1 MKTQPSNRIAASAK
15 KVWRINASLYM
26 LLPIIAAGVVTYFQK
41 AWSIPDYILYIGWA
55 FLIASLFIFIWL
67 LPAVRWKR
75 WRYEVFEQEIYIQSG
90 IFIVTQTIVPMIRVQ
105 HVDTEQGPVLKKFGL
120 ATVSVSTAATTHH
133 IPALALEEALEL
145 RDRIGVLA
153 RVEEDDV

>member
-1 MKTQPSNRIAASAK
+1 MKTQPRNRIATDAR
-15 KVWRINASLYM
+15 KVWRINASLQ
-26 LLPIIAAGVVTYFQK
+26 LLLLVIAAGVVTYFK
-41 AWSIPDYILYIGWA
+41 NAWSIPDLIIYIGWA
-55 FLIASLFIFIWL
+55 VILAALIIFIWL
-67 LPAVRWKR
+67 LPALRWKR

-90 IFIVTQTIVPMIRVQ
+90 IIIVTQTIIPMIRVQ

-120 ATVSVSTAATTHH
+120 ATVSISTAATTHN

-153 RVEEDDV
+153 RVEEEDV

>member
-1 MKTQPSNRIAASAK
+1 MKSQPRNKIAVNAK

-26 LLPIIAAGVVTYFQK
+26 LLPVIAAGVLTFFWNTWSIPDAIIYIAWAIIAAG
-41 AWSIPDYILYIGWA
+41 
-55 FLIASLFIFIWL
+55 LIFFIWL
-67 LPAVRWKR
+67 LPALRWRR

-120 ATVSVSTAATTHH
+120 ATVSVSTAATTHN

-145 RDRIGVLA
+145 RDRIGILA
-153 RVEEDDV
+153 RVEEEDV

>member
-1 MKTQPSNRIAASAK
+1 MKSQPRNKIAGNAK

-26 LLPIIAAGVVTYFQK
+26 LLPVIAAGVLTFFWNTWSIPDAIIYIAWAIIAAG
-41 AWSIPDYILYIGWA
+41 
-55 FLIASLFIFIWL
+55 LIFFIWL
-67 LPAVRWKR
+67 LPALRWRR

-120 ATVSVSTAATTHH
+120 ATVSVSTAATTHN

-145 RDRIGVLA
+145 RDRIGILA
-153 RVEEDDV
+153 RVEEEDV

>member
-1 MKTQPSNRIAASAK
+1 MKAQPRNRIASSAK

-26 LLPIIAAGVVTYFQK
+26 LLVVIAAGVVTYFQD
-41 AWSIPDYILYIGWA
+41 AWSIPDLVLYIGWGVI
-55 FLIASLFIFIWL
+55 IAALFFFIWL

-90 IFIVTQTIVPMIRVQ
+90 IFIVTQTIIPMIRVQ
-105 HVDTEQGPVLKKFGL
+105 HVDTEQGPILKKFGL
-120 ATVSVSTAATTHH
+120 ATVSVSTAATTHQ

-153 RVEEDDV
+153 RVEEEDV

>member
-1 MKTQPSNRIAASAK
+1 MKSKPRNRIAVNAK
-15 KVWRINASLYM
+15 KVWRINASLYL
-26 LLPIIAAGVVTYFQK
+26 LLPIIAAGVLTYFWNT
-41 AWSIPDYILYIGWA
+41 WSIPDFIIYIAWA
-55 FLIASLFIFIWL
+55 IILASLIFFIWL
-67 LPAVRWKR
+67 LPSLRWRR

-120 ATVSVSTAATTHH
+120 ATVSVSTAATTHN

-145 RDRIGVLA
+145 RDRIGILA
-153 RVEEDDV
+153 RVEEEDV

>member
-1 MKTQPSNRIAASAK
+1 MKSQPRNRIAVNAK

-26 LLPIIAAGVVTYFQK
+26 LLPVIAAGVLTYFWNT
-41 AWSIPDYILYIGWA
+41 WSIPDSFIYIAWA
-55 FLIASLFIFIWL
+55 IIIACLIFFIWL
-67 LPAVRWKR
+67 LPALRWRR

-90 IFIVTQTIVPMIRVQ
+90 IFVVTQTIVPMIRVQ

-120 ATVSVSTAATTHH
+120 ATVSVSTAATTHN

-145 RDRIGVLA
+145 RDRIGILA
-153 RVEEDDV
+153 RVEEEDV

>member
-1 MKTQPSNRIAASAK
+1 MKSQPRNRIAPNAK

-26 LLPIIAAGVVTYFQK
+26 LLPIIAAGVLTFFRDT
-41 AWSIPDYILYIGWA
+41 WSIPDTIIYIAWA
-55 FLIASLFIFIWL
+55 IIITCLIFFIWL
-67 LPAVRWKR
+67 FPALRWRR

-120 ATVSVSTAATTHH
+120 ATVSVSTAATTHN

-145 RDRIGVLA
+145 RDRIGILA
-153 RVEEDDV
+153 RVEEEDV